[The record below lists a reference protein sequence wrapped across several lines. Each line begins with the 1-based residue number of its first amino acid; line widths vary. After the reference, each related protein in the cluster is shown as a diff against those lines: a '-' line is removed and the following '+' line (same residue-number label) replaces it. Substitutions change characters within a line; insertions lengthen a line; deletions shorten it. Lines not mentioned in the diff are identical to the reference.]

1 MAPRSVRRSKP
12 PKPKA
17 PILTA
22 EQKRRRIERLKK
34 CIRDLQA
41 FDPQRVQKR
50 FGVPE
55 VFALEAAIDKALSS
69 AFGHGT
75 SAYMRYNRAAAL
87 DHGPLITNVPVRSTV
102 LPPAS
107 GRRRICNPEMKVA
120 VRPPRHRGG
129 AAKAEVRASG
139 MPIGQRH
146 VLEVSCMS
154 VQRVEGRAASA
165 GGSIRCGPG
174 SRSISSVIGG
184 SSSSVLGTALHPA
197 PSSATAFF
205 LFFLRTT
212 SAPPRCRLSI
222 SGIDVDGVSSS
233 A

>member
-1 MAPRSVRRSKP
+1 MVRRYVRHKP

-22 EQKRRRIERLKK
+22 EQKRRRIERLEK

-41 FDPQRVQKR
+41 FDPQKVQKR

-107 GRRRICNPEMKVA
+107 GEPGSQDPREAQEARAYFSEGKERSIDLLRKAICTLEDEIAELNPVVA
-120 VRPPRHRGG
+120 APPQKSI
-129 AAKAEVRASG
+129 ATQSADEVRTLRPSRRGFDLNATW
-139 MPIGQRH
+139 R
-146 VLEVSCMS
+146 
-154 VQRVEGRAASA
+154 RVARWW
-165 GGSIRCGPG
+165 RGPN
-174 SRSISSVIGG
+174 S
-184 SSSSVLGTALHPA
+184 
-197 PSSATAFF
+197 
-205 LFFLRTT
+205 
-212 SAPPRCRLSI
+212 
-222 SGIDVDGVSSS
+222 
-233 A
+233 

>member
-1 MAPRSVRRSKP
+1 MARRSVRRSKP

-41 FDPQRVQKR
+41 FDPQKVQKR

-55 VFALEAAIDKALSS
+55 VFALEAAIDKALTS

-75 SAYMRYNRAAAL
+75 SAYMRYNRAATL

-107 GRRRICNPEMKVA
+107 GEPRSQDPREAQEARAYFSEGKERSIDLLRKAICTLEDEIAELNPVVA
-120 VRPPRHRGG
+120 APPQRSI
-129 AAKAEVRASG
+129 ATQPADEVRT
-139 MPIGQRH
+139 PQ
-146 VLEVSCMS
+146 
-154 VQRVEGRAASA
+154 
-165 GGSIRCGPG
+165 
-174 SRSISSVIGG
+174 
-184 SSSSVLGTALHPA
+184 
-197 PSSATAFF
+197 
-205 LFFLRTT
+205 T
-212 SAPPRCRLSI
+212 SRLSAAWRRVARWWRGRN
-222 SGIDVDGVSSS
+222 S
-233 A
+233 